1 MNQYMIDIDL
11 PRPLTEEFAELIPS
25 QRAHVN
31 ALMADGKISSYSLSM
46 DRSRLWVIVNS
57 ESPESARAVIA
68 SFPIIAFIRFRMHEL
83 AFHNSVR
90 FLRPQ
95 FSLN

>member
-1 MNQYMIDIDL
+1 MNQYMINIEL
-11 PRPLTEEFAELIPS
+11 PQPITEEFANLIPN

-31 ALMADGKISSYSLSM
+31 TLMGEGKIASYSLSM
-46 DRSRLWVIVNS
+46 DRSRLWVIVNA
-57 ESPESARAVIA
+57 ETPEDARGTIA
-68 SFPIIAFIRFRMHEL
+68 SFPIIAFIRFTMHEL

>member
-1 MNQYMIDIDL
+1 MNQYIVDIDL
-11 PRPLTEEFAELIPS
+11 PYPPAEEFIELIPS

-31 ALMADGKISSYSLSM
+31 TLMGEGKIASYSLSM
-46 DRSRLWVIVNS
+46 DRSRLWVIVNAATA
-57 ESPESARAVIA
+57 EDARGIVA
-68 SFPIIAFIRFRMHEL
+68 SFPIIAFIKFRVHEL

-90 FLRPQ
+90 LLRPQ

>member
-11 PRPLTEEFAELIPS
+11 PIPPTEEFVELIPH

-31 ALMADGKISSYSLSM
+31 ALMGEGKISSYSLSM
-46 DRSRLWVIVNS
+46 DRSRLWVIVNA
-57 ESPESARAVIA
+57 ETAEDARAIIA
-68 SFPIIAFIRFRMHEL
+68 SFPAIAFIKFRMHEL

>member
-1 MNQYMIDIDL
+1 MIDIEL
-11 PRPLTEEFAELIPS
+11 PKPLTEEFAELIPN
-25 QRAHVN
+25 QRAHINV
-31 ALMADGKISSYSLSM
+31 LMGEGKIASYSLSM
-46 DRSRLWVIVNS
+46 DRSRLWVIVNAD
-57 ESPESARAVIA
+57 SAEVARNIIA
-68 SFPIIAFIRFRMHEL
+68 SFPIIAHIKFRMHEL

>member
-1 MNQYMIDIDL
+1 MNQYMIDIEL
-11 PRPLTEEFAELIPS
+11 PASPSEEFIELIPS
-25 QRAHVN
+25 QRAQVN
-31 ALMADGKISSYSLSM
+31 ALMGEGKVASYSLSM
-46 DRSRLWVIVNS
+46 DRTRLWVIVNAK
-57 ESPESARAVIA
+57 SPEAARGIIA
-68 SFPIIAFIRFRMHEL
+68 SFPIIAFIKFRMHEL

>member
-1 MNQYMIDIDL
+1 MAQG
-11 PRPLTEEFAELIPS
+11 
-25 QRAHVN
+25 N
-31 ALMADGKISSYSLSM
+31 ALMGDGKIASYSLAM
-46 DRSRLWVIVNS
+46 DRSRLWVIVNA
-57 ESPESARAVIA
+57 ESPEAARGIIA
-68 SFPIIAFIRFRMHEL
+68 SFPIIAHIKFGMQEL

>member
-1 MNQYMIDIDL
+1 MNQYMVDIEL
-11 PRPLTEEFAELIPS
+11 PSPPTDEFIQLIPN

-31 ALMADGKISSYSLSM
+31 TLMGEGKIASYSLSM
-46 DRSRLWVIVNS
+46 DRSRLWVIVNAETS
-57 ESPESARAVIA
+57 EAARGIIA
-68 SFPIIAFIRFRMHEL
+68 SFPVIAFIKFRMHEL

-90 FLRPQ
+90 ILRPQ

>member
-11 PRPLTEEFAELIPS
+11 PIPITEEFAELIPQ

-31 ALMADGKISSYSLSM
+31 SLMTDGRIASYSLSM
-46 DRSRLWVIVNS
+46 DRSRLWVIANAAT
-57 ESPESARAVIA
+57 PEDARSIIA
-68 SFPIIAFIRFRMHEL
+68 TFPIIPFIKFRVHEL

>member
-1 MNQYMIDIDL
+1 MNQYMIDFEL
-11 PRPLTEEFAELIPS
+11 PQPLTEEFAELIPS
-25 QRAHVN
+25 QRAQVN
-31 ALMADGKISSYSLSM
+31 SLMGEGKIASYSLSM
-46 DRSRLWVIVNS
+46 DRSRLWVIVNA
-57 ESPESARAVIA
+57 ETPQTAREIIA
-68 SFPIIAFIRFRMHEL
+68 SFPIITFIKFRMHEL